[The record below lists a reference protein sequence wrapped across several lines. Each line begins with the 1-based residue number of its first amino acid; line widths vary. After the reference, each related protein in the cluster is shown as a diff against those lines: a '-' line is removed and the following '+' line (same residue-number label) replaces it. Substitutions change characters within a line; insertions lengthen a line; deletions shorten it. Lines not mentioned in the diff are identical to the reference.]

1 MKCFCGV
8 DLVQFNNDNAW
19 KICPACRVEYA
30 SGGESLPAIAEKLAE
45 PEDKF
50 FVQVGPVMRYGSGM
64 AQKIMAKAERGDVNA
79 LNLIVLDVS
88 EDDDHPAASRVEDES
103 MCIVQVEGHP
113 DRWWPAEEFF
123 LMVDVKKF
131 KVIEGDL

>member
-8 DLVQFNNDNAW
+8 DLVPFNNDNAW

-30 SGGESLPAIAEKLAE
+30 SCGDPLPTVAEKLAE
-45 PEDKF
+45 PVEMYSLKMGRFIYNGQPMGESVKVEMVKGIKD
-50 FVQVGPVMRYGSGM
+50 
-64 AQKIMAKAERGDVNA
+64 

-103 MCIVQVEGHP
+103 MCIVQVEGDP

-131 KVIEGDL
+131 KVIEGEL

>member
-8 DLVQFNNDNAW
+8 DLVPFNNDNAW

-30 SGGESLPAIAEKLAE
+30 SGGEPLPTVAEKLAE

-50 FVQVGPVMRYGSGM
+50 FVQVGPIMHYGSAM
-64 AQKIMAKAERGDVNA
+64 VQKIARAKRGEIKN

-88 EDDDHPAASRVEDES
+88 EDDDHPAASRVEDKE
-103 MCIVQVEGHP
+103 MCIVQVEGNP

-131 KVIEGDL
+131 KVIEGEL

>member
-8 DLVQFNNDNAW
+8 DLVPFNNDNAW

-50 FVQVGPVMRYGSGM
+50 FVQVGPIMHYGSAM
-64 AQKIMAKAERGDVNA
+64 VQKIMAKAERGEIKD

-88 EDDDHPAASRVEDES
+88 KDDDHPAAGYVEDEE
-103 MCIVQVEGHP
+103 MRIVQVEGYP
-113 DRWWPAEEFF
+113 DRWWLAEWFF
-123 LMVDVKKF
+123 GMVDVKKF
-131 KVIEGDL
+131 KVIEGEL